1 MNEDELRRSYAA
13 LRRERAQR
21 PVSER
26 PSAETI
32 RQALDGELSDAA
44 RETVLDQALASGA
57 SAELAMLQAAQG
69 AARVASRVESRSASP
84 TTTRRWWPVA
94 AAAALVLAVGVPIAT
109 RAPNDSDPLRFRSG
123 ANAATAQLMTP
134 ASGAVLVANQ
144 RFVWSAVPHATRYTL
159 ELLDAN
165 GATVAEM
172 VTMDTTAALTASIAE
187 ADRARITGWWV
198 TATTLDG
205 RRARSELRLTR
216 TP

>member
-21 PVSER
+21 PASER

-32 RQALDGELSDAA
+32 RQALDGELSDTE

-69 AARVASRVESRSASP
+69 AARVASRVESPSTAP

-109 RAPNDSDPLRFRSG
+109 RAPNDPDPLRFRSG

-134 ASGAVLVANQ
+134 ASGAVLAADQ
-144 RFVWSAVPHATRYTL
+144 RFVWSAVPRATRYAL

-165 GATVAEM
+165 GGTIAEM
-172 VTMDTTAALTASIAE
+172 VTMDTTAALTASITE

-216 TP
+216 AP

>member
-13 LRRERAQR
+13 LRHERAQR

-26 PSAETI
+26 PSAEMI

-69 AARVASRVESRSASP
+69 AARVASRVESRSAAP
-84 TTTRRWWPVA
+84 TTTRRWWPFA

-109 RAPNDSDPLRFRSG
+109 RAPNDSDPLRFRAG
-123 ANAATAQLMTP
+123 VNAAAPRLIAP
-134 ASGAVLVANQ
+134 ANGAALVANQ
-144 RFVWSAVPHATRYTL
+144 RFVWSAVPRATRYML

-165 GATVAEM
+165 GKTVADV
-172 VTMDTTAALTASIAE
+172 VTKDTTAVIAASVSD
-187 ADRARITGWWV
+187 ADRARTTGWWV

-205 RRARSELRLTR
+205 RRDRSELRLTR
-216 TP
+216 AP